1 MSAWPFIAFTI
12 IFAAFIFAH
21 FFLAYRAWRASRGE
35 QSSYIDPDYVKVE
48 DYFARSFRLK
58 VSEWLKLPTKVAKPD
73 GTRMITKG
81 NETIL
86 ITPSQHYPS
95 HAKSDHILVVEG
107 NFKCDTG
114 CIFGREVYALGDAS
128 IATGTRLQAIAVD
141 GNLTIGS
148 GVRVARWADS
158 AGDMVIGEA
167 SVIGSRATSGRTIF
181 LGDGAQVGS
190 AFAPTVST
198 CRKESAGGSEADDLV
213 PPELQIPVSRT
224 DAVAA
229 AKPERLGVDPRMMI
243 QLSPD
248 CWAYHGDL
256 KPSAAVHLRKKL
268 IVKGDCVLPAGSVL
282 DADIK
287 AEGLI
292 VVGERSLCNGNVIS
306 GGEIRF
312 GPSCRFKGVVHA
324 GEGLHLS
331 RGVRGGSKDA
341 PVAAF
346 ASEILS
352 IQEEVAIHGKLAS
365 GVHVVVQCSRSP
377 QQKHAAVSSTVSDVA
392 AVASRV

>member
-1 MSAWPFIAFTI
+1 MSAWPFIIFTVI
-12 IFAAFIFAH
+12 VAVLVCAH
-21 FFLAYRAWRASRGE
+21 FFLAYRAWRSSRGE
-35 QSSYIDPDYVKVE
+35 QSSFIDPDYVKVE

-86 ITPSQHYPS
+86 ITPSQHYPPQ
-95 HAKSDHILVVEG
+95 AKSDYILVVEG
-107 NFKCDTG
+107 NFKCDAN

-128 IATGTRLQAIAVD
+128 VSTGTRMQAIAVD
-141 GNLTIGS
+141 GNLTLGS
-148 GVRVARWADS
+148 SVRVARWADS
-158 AGDMVIGEA
+158 AGDMVIGDEA
-167 SVIGSRATSGRTIF
+167 VVSSRATAGGTLF
-181 LGDGAQVGS
+181 LGNGARAGS
-190 AFAPTVST
+190 VFAPTVST
-198 CRKESAGGSEADDLV
+198 SRNHSDDNTEADDFVL
-213 PPELQIPVSRT
+213 PELEIPASGRDGSAT
-224 DAVAA
+224 G
-229 AKPERLGVDPRMMI
+229 KTERLGVNPKMMS

-256 KPSAAVHLRKKL
+256 KPSAAVHLKKKL

-287 AEGLI
+287 AEGL
-292 VVGERSLCNGNVIS
+292 VVIGEHSLCKGNVIA

-312 GPSCRFKGVVHA
+312 GPSCRFSGVIHA
-324 GEGLHLS
+324 GQALQLS

-346 ASEILS
+346 AAEILS
-352 IQEEVAIHGKLAS
+352 IQEEVAVHGKLAS
-365 GVHVVVQCSRSP
+365 GVHVVVQCSRSA
-377 QQKHAAVSSTVSDVA
+377 QQKHAAATRVVSKVPAAVSSS
-392 AVASRV
+392 